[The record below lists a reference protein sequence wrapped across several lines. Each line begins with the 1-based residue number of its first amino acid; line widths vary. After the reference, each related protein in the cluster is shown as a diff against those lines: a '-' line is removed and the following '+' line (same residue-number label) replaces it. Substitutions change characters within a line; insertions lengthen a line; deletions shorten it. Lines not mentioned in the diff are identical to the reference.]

1 MIESEE
7 RWVFYDDEETE
18 VLVETSNYIYN
29 MLLREAMGD
38 LMRVKSIRENLGEV
52 QNQDGSEYLDEWWLM
67 LSLIKWW
74 SYDKKK
80 TWSFFN

>member
-18 VLVETSNYIYN
+18 VLVETSNYVYN

-38 LMRVKSIRENLGEV
+38 MMRIKSLRENLDEV
-52 QNQDGSEYLDEWWLM
+52 QNRDGSG
-67 LSLIKWW
+67 
-74 SYDKKK
+74 
-80 TWSFFN
+80 

>member
-18 VLVETSNYIYN
+18 VLVETSNYVYN

-38 LMRVKSIRENLGEV
+38 LMRVKSIRENIDEV
-52 QNQDGSEYLDEWWLM
+52 QNQDGSEYLDE
-67 LSLIKWW
+67 
-74 SYDKKK
+74 
-80 TWSFFN
+80 

>member
-7 RWVFYDDEETE
+7 RWVFYDDEDTE
-18 VLVETSNYIYN
+18 VLVETSNYVYN

-52 QNQDGSEYLDEWWLM
+52 QNQDGSEYLDE
-67 LSLIKWW
+67 
-74 SYDKKK
+74 
-80 TWSFFN
+80 

>member
-1 MIESEE
+1 MIENEE

-18 VLVETSNYIYN
+18 VLVETSNYVYN

-52 QNQDGSEYLDEWWLM
+52 QNQDGSQYLDE
-67 LSLIKWW
+67 
-74 SYDKKK
+74 
-80 TWSFFN
+80 